1 MEMDGGVHW
10 SDLARAKGK
19 WWAAM
24 NAGLISKQLVT

>member
-24 NAGLISKQLVT
+24 NADSSPSS